1 MSYPGYLGLVISLC
15 ILAVY
20 YFRLKCLYILF
31 IDAFVQNTALP
42 FLYTS
47 FGASRSLVASLLI
60 SKEILLLVL
69 FLYCVFLWRRKV
81 QRPWPKPI
89 YVLFVFTCYCVIR
102 VGLGLL
108 FLGDDPWLSLRRLRL
123 VCLPLQFLIIAI
135 TVARTDPEYAR
146 KFLRQM
152 TYVLAFLALVGILMF
167 ILPPSDF
174 WLSHAN
180 MADYGM
186 DVKGYDPSEFVDS
199 EGIGNTSA
207 GREAFLFLSS
217 FRAFGTFGDPL
228 AMGFALS
235 SPFLLLAF
243 IYRKRWFTGPLL
255 VVLGL
260 AVFVTFDR
268 SVWIFLF
275 VAGLI
280 ILVQKREYKLL
291 AAFTVV
297 PILALLTIPPLAEF
311 ARYEYD
317 GLSWRS
323 PENDHAQGIVWF
335 YQRAFTDPGNII
347 GKGPDVSVEKIP
359 ESGYGFLAEHFGLAA
374 YIAWMWFLFSTYRYL
389 GSKRPGQTQ
398 LAPLSQAM
406 ILGIFVVMHFSHY
419 PFAFIGWLPI
429 WYLFGLTVASTSA
442 EVRVVAK
449 ATAATP
455 DHLRGLLPESD
466 NA

>member
-1 MSYPGYLGLVISLC
+1 MSYPGYLGLVIVLC

-20 YFRLKCLYILF
+20 FLRLNCLYVLF
-31 IDAFVQNTALP
+31 VDAFVQNTALP
-42 FLYTS
+42 LLYTS

-60 SKEILLLVL
+60 SKEILLFVL
-69 FLYCVFLWRRKV
+69 FIYCVYLWRHEV
-81 QRPWPKPI
+81 QRPWPKPL
-89 YVLFVFTCYCVIR
+89 YALFVFTSYCVLR
-102 VGLGLL
+102 VGIGLL
-108 FLGDDPWLSLRRLRL
+108 FLGDDPWLSFRRLRL
-123 VCLPLQFLIIAI
+123 ACLPLQFLIIAI
-135 TVARTDPEYAR
+135 TVARTEPEFAR

-152 TYVLAFLALVGILMF
+152 TFLLAFLALVGILMF
-167 ILPPSDF
+167 MLPPSDF
-174 WLSHAN
+174 WMSHAN

-186 DVKGYDPSEFVDS
+186 EVKGYDPSEFVES

-235 SPFLLLAF
+235 APFLLLAF
-243 IYRKRWFTGPLL
+243 FYLKRWFTDPLL

-275 VAGLI
+275 VAGLF
-280 ILVQKREYKLL
+280 ILVRRRKYKLL
-291 AAFTVV
+291 AAFTLV

-311 ARYEYD
+311 ARYEYE
-317 GLSWRS
+317 GLSWKN

-374 YIAWMWFLFSTYRYL
+374 YITWMWFLFSAYRYL
-389 GSKRPGQTQ
+389 RSRGPGQAR
-398 LAPLSQAM
+398 LALLSQAM
-406 ILGIFVVMHFSHY
+406 ILGIFVVMHFSH
-419 PFAFIGWLPI
+419 
-429 WYLFGLTVASTSA
+429 
-442 EVRVVAK
+442 
-449 ATAATP
+449 
-455 DHLRGLLPESD
+455 
-466 NA
+466 